1 MTEGSYEEPRRR
13 PEDSGATTGSTT
25 EQQDQQVQKSP
36 PYNFRIAA
44 IALVA
49 ASLVFVLTM
58 LVFAGLF
65 KEASQVTTALGT
77 LFTLIGTVVGAYFGI
92 KSTNDA
98 VDKAQG
104 EIRAANKSAKA
115 ALGELDP
122 ERARDLIDKG
132 LV

>member
-1 MTEGSYEEPRRR
+1 MDERSNEEPRRR
-13 PEDSGATTGSTT
+13 TEVGGATTGSTT
-25 EQQDQQVQKSP
+25 EQRGQQEQKSP

-58 LVFAGLF
+58 WIFAGLF
-65 KEASQVTTALGT
+65 REASQVTTALGT

-98 VDKAQG
+98 IDKAQG
-104 EIRAANKSAKA
+104 QIKDANKSAKA

-122 ERARDLIDKG
+122 ERARELIEKG